1 MFTAS
6 SVDDNE
12 PEDKMSASENGQ
24 RQEVK
29 EMKPI
34 SADGEYAKDLKTVYQ
49 GKAKNKRRMR
59 RGGGDGNELMT
70 EIESE
75 RGGGEI
81 DILSSPEPQAWSPAT
96 VPDGLTERGK
106 ERCSCHS

>member
-1 MFTAS
+1 
-6 SVDDNE
+6 
-12 PEDKMSASENGQ
+12 
-24 RQEVK
+24 
-29 EMKPI
+29 
-34 SADGEYAKDLKTVYQ
+34 
-49 GKAKNKRRMR
+49 MR

-75 RGGGEI
+75 RGGGGGGGEI

-106 ERCSCHS
+106 REMFLPLVSSTITEIVMVLKYQHQADPKSQRPFTEADHIHESFKLTATSSCHRESTV